1 MSLLARTTVL
11 VGAALALAGPAAAVT
26 FLDGSFEGGAFGGR
40 IIRDGGGREVLTT
53 GGGPSGGWLEYGTG
67 VGYVGSDVWQASRG
81 SQSLDLG
88 ALGTGGIVQRIS
100 GFTPGR
106 TYRLSFDVSANP
118 FDPADRPLDKRVLVS
133 ASGMAPEL
141 FTYTLTEAN
150 SAENMRY
157 QRFVYEFQAVS
168 DTQNIR
174 FASLSPGSFGAVL
187 DNVSLSA
194 VPEATT
200 WALLITGFGSVGVL
214 ARRRRARR
222 PMVAA

>member
-1 MSLLARTTVL
+1 MSLLARTAATL
-11 VGAALALAGPAAAVT
+11 AAALLLAGPSAAVT

-40 IIRDGGGREVLTT
+40 IVRSGGLREVMPTST
-53 GGGPSGGWLEYGTG
+53 PGGWLEYGTG
-67 VGYVGSDVWQASRG
+67 VGYVDSSVWQASNGNR
-81 SQSLDLG
+81 SLDLG

-106 TYRLSFDVSANP
+106 TYRLSFDISANP

-141 FTYTLTEAN
+141 FTYQLTEAN
-150 SAENMRY
+150 TPDNMRY

-168 DTQNIR
+168 GTQNVR

-187 DNVSLSA
+187 DNVTLSS
-194 VPEATT
+194 VPEVTT
-200 WALLITGFGSVGVL
+200 WALLITGFASVGVL
-214 ARRRRARR
+214 SRRRRAQRR
-222 PMVAA
+222 VIAA